1 MWWKQ
6 NEEKP
11 LNIPTDILLSCLIPS
26 CWMPSGAASFL
37 GIIPKMLE
45 FVNLFNNYCS
55 EFLYSFCQINPPF
68 LFLWSV
74 SCFPFELWCQNFT
87 FFFTCCNE
95 CLRGNNDYHLS
106 YVHLSLFS
114 CLFFISCGNMLEM
127 CTSFDTIVSISS
139 IRFSPAYCFSGA
151 GCSLTTI
158 FIAFSTSPRGNHVSR

>member
-11 LNIPTDILLSCLIPS
+11 LNIPTDIVLSCLIPS

-37 GIIPKMLE
+37 GIISKMLE

-87 FFFTCCNE
+87 FFLPVAMSVLGETMIITSVMFTSACF
-95 CLRGNNDYHLS
+95 LVYFSSLLWKHVGN
-106 YVHLSLFS
+106 VHLLRHYCFHFFNQIFS
-114 CLFFISCGNMLEM
+114 CLL
-127 CTSFDTIVSISS
+127 
-139 IRFSPAYCFSGA
+139 
-151 GCSLTTI
+151 L
-158 FIAFSTSPRGNHVSR
+158 